1 MSDEMEHAALDVSV
15 VVPVFNE
22 EQSLTPLCE
31 KLLHVLPGI
40 TARFEIIFV
49 DDGSTD
55 GSPVVLED
63 LHRQDSRVRVIQFR
77 RNLGK
82 SAALSVGF
90 SASRGNVIVT
100 MDADLQDDP
109 EEIPKFL
116 EALDQGYDLVSG
128 WKFPRL
134 DPLSKTLPSAV
145 FNWTTGKITGLPLHD
160 LNCGF
165 KAYRREVVE
174 ELHIHGELYRY
185 IPLLAHWRG
194 FKITE
199 IKVHHH
205 PRQYGKSKYG
215 LERFSRGF
223 LDLWTV
229 LFLNRYNRR
238 PLHLF
243 GWIGFVTVLV
253 GLVILIYLSI
263 LWLEGVRPIGTRP
276 LLSFG
281 VLFLFMGIQF
291 ISFGLLAELVTQTLS
306 SAREDD
312 YPIKRTLG

>member
-1 MSDEMEHAALDVSV
+1 MSDEMEHPALDISV

-31 KLLHVLPGI
+31 KLLHVLPGT
-40 TARFEIIFV
+40 TAGFEIIFV

-55 GSPVVLED
+55 GSDVVLEN

-82 SAALSVGF
+82 SAALAVGF

-116 EALDQGYDLVSG
+116 ETLDQGYDLVSG
-128 WKFPRL
+128 WKYPRL
-134 DPLSKTLPSAV
+134 DPPSKTIPSAV

-174 ELHIHGELYRY
+174 ELHIHGELHRY
-185 IPLLAHWRG
+185 IPVLAHWRG

-199 IKVHHH
+199 IKVHHY
-205 PRQYGKSKYG
+205 PREYGKSKYG

-243 GWIGFVTVLV
+243 GWIGLLTALV

-291 ISFGLLAELVTQTLS
+291 ISFGLLAEFVTQTLS

>member
-1 MSDEMEHAALDVSV
+1 MKHPALDISV

-22 EQSLTPLCE
+22 EQSLAPLCE

-40 TARFEIIFV
+40 TDRFEIIFI

-55 GSPVVLED
+55 GSPVVLEE

-82 SAALSVGF
+82 SATLSVGF
-90 SASRGNVIVT
+90 SASRGNVIIT

-116 EALDQGYDLVSG
+116 ETLDQGYDLVSG
-128 WKFPRL
+128 WKYPRL
-134 DPLSKTLPSAV
+134 DPPSKTVPSAV
-145 FNWTTGKITGLPLHD
+145 FNWTTRMMTGLHLHD

-165 KAYRREVVE
+165 KAYRREVIE

-185 IPLLAHWRG
+185 IPVLAHWRG

-199 IKVHHH
+199 IKVHHY

-223 LDLWTV
+223 LDLLTV

-243 GWIGFVTVLV
+243 GWIGLLTALV
-253 GLVILIYLSI
+253 GLVILAYLSI

-281 VLFLFMGIQF
+281 VLFVFMGIQF

-306 SAREDD
+306 SAREYD
-312 YPIKRTLG
+312 YPIKRKLG